1 MGAETM
7 SRNHYSHAFEL
18 NFEVMSR
25 QEDASDVSEA
35 MIMRALR
42 KEIRRM
48 TLAEATDTKRN
59 FGILATVNRCDTIDT
74 RDS

>member
-1 MGAETM
+1 
-7 SRNHYSHAFEL
+7 
-18 NFEVMSR
+18 
-25 QEDASDVSEA
+25 

-48 TLAEATDTKRN
+48 TLAEATDAKRN